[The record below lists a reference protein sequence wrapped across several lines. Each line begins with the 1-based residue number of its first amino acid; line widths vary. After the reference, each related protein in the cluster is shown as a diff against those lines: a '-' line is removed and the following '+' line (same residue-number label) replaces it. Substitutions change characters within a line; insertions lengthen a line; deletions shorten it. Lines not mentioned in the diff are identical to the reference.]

1 LLRSIS
7 GNADIES
14 NRSPAQ
20 SCRGGGLVACKRGL
34 VVLTFKGLPPLVE
47 QLPTS
52 IGGMRDIARAE

>member
-14 NRSPAQ
+14 NGSPTLA
-20 SCRGGGLVACKRGL
+20 CRGGGLVARKRGL
-34 VVLTFKGLPPLVE
+34 VVLPFKGLPSLVE